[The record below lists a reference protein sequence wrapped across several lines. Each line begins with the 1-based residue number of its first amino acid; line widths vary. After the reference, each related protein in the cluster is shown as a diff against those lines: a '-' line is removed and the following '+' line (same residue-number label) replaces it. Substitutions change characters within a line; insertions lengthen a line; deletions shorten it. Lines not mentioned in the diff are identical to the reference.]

1 MQQGFIL
8 DFLKELAV
16 GFKSA
21 KSYPPG
27 HPIMEKVV
35 SNTLAQISK
44 IFADY
49 PEFSFYFLEKTV
61 IFQDIRFDVSKNL
74 AVLSFI
80 EALRKNEIE
89 SLTFFSGVGNDDVKN
104 LYEVMSSSKLKLKEY
119 GGPTEMLQAKGTE
132 KIKINAVKFGIQS
145 GSAVQVIQEKPAP
158 EPSKPETDIE
168 ESIANFKKLVEK
180 GLTALE
186 LKQEF
191 NKMVEGSNGIPIQS
205 QIKQGEAVARILEN
219 LPYEYRVE
227 LLKDIELKP
236 FVLKVLSNLNE
247 EKLLELIVVRED
259 RAEGVKKIL
268 GNLSDDKFTQ
278 LLPMLKERIP
288 NIYEYLAQM
297 GLLLSEKLT
306 SVFSREDLYNTI
318 RPYYNMLDSQNAKVR
333 EEGIK
338 SLATLAGRFIQQ
350 GHLEITNEI
359 VQRICLALEQESVV
373 EVVNNCTEEIFNLYN
388 IAHSSNLEKICD
400 MIIDPFNKILG
411 RPGIPLQIK
420 RALINFIGETK
431 NPVALSA
438 LMSFLWE
445 SGVYPEVRAA
455 IVKIGKNAIPE
466 LLLTLKEAEDYSFRM
481 KIIDIL
487 KNIGKES
494 LDILLKNIDAPE
506 WYMRRNI
513 VNIIGEIGDKKVCS
527 NLEILTNDP
536 EDRVRLELVKTFIKL
551 EYEKGLK
558 SLLNDSA
565 IEVRAESLRGLRKV
579 ISNDEIGELLPSLK
593 EKGDA
598 FHAELLKLIGE
609 RKLTEAFPFI
619 VDYLRNLTLRDDQT
633 AQGLKQIAFS
643 SLIRLSLPET
653 KTILEEFANSRDKF
667 LADLARSAIKR
678 TG

>member
-1 MQQGFIL
+1 MHQTFIL

-61 IFQDIRFDVSKNL
+61 IFQDMRFDVSKNL

-80 EALRKNEIE
+80 EALKKNEIE
-89 SLTFFSGVGNDDVKN
+89 SLTFSSGVNNEDVKN

-119 GGPTEMLQAKGTE
+119 GGPSEMLEAKGTQ
-132 KIKINAVKFGIQS
+132 KIKINAVKFGIQT
-145 GSAVQVIQEKPAP
+145 GATVQVAQE
-158 EPSKPETDIE
+158 SKGAEVSVETSDLQEEIE
-168 ESIANFKKLVEK
+168 SFKKLVEK
-180 GLTALE
+180 GISAIE
-186 LKQEF
+186 LRQEF
-191 NKMVEGSNGIPIQS
+191 KRLSEKAEGVSALSQMTQS
-205 QIKQGEAVARILEN
+205 EAVAKILEN
-219 LPYEYRVE
+219 LPYEHRIE
-227 LLKDIELKP
+227 LFKELELKP
-236 FVLKVLSNLNE
+236 FVLRILSNLSEDN
-247 EKLLELIVVRED
+247 LLELIITKQNDFGEM
-259 RAEGVKKIL
+259 KKIL
-268 GNLSDDKFTQ
+268 GVMSDDKFAK
-278 LLPMLKERIP
+278 LLPILKEKIP

-306 SVFSREDLYNTI
+306 SIFSREDLHSTI

-350 GHLEITNEI
+350 GHIEIATEIT
-359 VQRICLALEQESVV
+359 QRLVVALEQESVS
-373 EVVNNCTEEIFNLYN
+373 EVVSNTLEEIYNLYN
-388 IAHSSNLEKICD
+388 TARLSNLTKICD
-400 MIIDPFNKILG
+400 ALVEPFNKILS
-411 RPGIPLQIK
+411 RPGIPLSIK
-420 RALINFIGETK
+420 KLMINFMGETM
-431 NPVALSA
+431 NPAVLPA
-438 LMSFLWE
+438 LMTFLWE
-445 SGVYPEVRAA
+445 SGLYPEVRAA
-455 IVKIGKNAIPE
+455 IIKIGKDAVPE

-487 KNIGKES
+487 KNIGKEA
-494 LDILLKNIDAPE
+494 LDTLLKNIDAPE

-513 VNIIGEIGDKKVCS
+513 VNIIGEIGDKEICP
-527 NLEILTNDP
+527 NLEILINDP
-536 EDRVRLELVKTFIKL
+536 EDRVRLELVRAFIKL

-558 SLLNDSA
+558 SLLKDSA
-565 IEVRAESLRGLRKV
+565 IEVRAESLRGLRKL
-579 ISNDEIGELLPSLK
+579 ISNEEIGELIPLLK

-598 FHAELLKLIGE
+598 FHAELLKIIGE
-609 RKLTEAFPFI
+609 RKLIEAFPFI

-633 AQGLKQIAFS
+633 AQGLKQVAFS
-643 SLIRLSLPET
+643 VLIRLSLPET
-653 KTILEEFANSRDKF
+653 KAVLEEFANSRDKF

-678 TG
+678 IG